1 MPSAEII
8 TIGTELLLG
17 EIQDTNTRFIARFF
31 RNEGI
36 DLYRTTMIGDN
47 ENRITTTVLE
57 SLSRCEIVIT
67 TGGLG
72 PTVDD
77 PTRNAIARAVGT
89 ELEFRPELWDQI
101 NKRFERFGRIPTENN
116 KKQAFIP
123 MGAIAIENAVGTAP
137 AFYCRIDNGLIISL
151 PGVPMELEYL
161 LENEVKGILRR
172 QFNKKYVIQTFVIH
186 TSGIG
191 ESVIDEKIADLETQ
205 SNPTVG
211 IVAYPGQTD
220 IRITAKALNKTK
232 ATKMITNIQEIIT
245 HRLGGFIF
253 GFNDDTLDAVIAKL
267 LLNLNLKICLLEYG
281 TDQILKQ
288 LLEKYNI
295 LIAQSRNG
303 DLADMDNSKNQLEN
317 FYRQV
322 NPNILLVVKLSQTN
336 DKSASLSIQLFHKEE
351 IITKFFQFGG
361 HDNLAFTWAANTTL
375 HFLRSHLI

>member
-1 MPSAEII
+1 
-8 TIGTELLLG
+8 
-17 EIQDTNTRFIARFF
+17 
-31 RNEGI
+31 
-36 DLYRTTMIGDN
+36 
-47 ENRITTTVLE
+47 
-57 SLSRCEIVIT
+57 
-67 TGGLG
+67 
-72 PTVDD
+72 
-77 PTRNAIARAVGT
+77 
-89 ELEFRPELWDQI
+89 
-101 NKRFERFGRIPTENN
+101 
-116 KKQAFIP
+116 